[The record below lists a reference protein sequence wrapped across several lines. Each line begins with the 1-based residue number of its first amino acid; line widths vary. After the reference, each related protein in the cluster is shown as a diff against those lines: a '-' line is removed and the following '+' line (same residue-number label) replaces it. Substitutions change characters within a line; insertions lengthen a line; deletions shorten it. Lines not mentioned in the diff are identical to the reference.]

1 MSDNKKVSDYWG
13 NFHTKERPKLSW
25 LESQEILDYV
35 NTRVTG
41 CKKTSWYKS
50 FFNSDQKY
58 NRALIVG
65 CGAGALERNL
75 LKEGMFKECLGIDIS
90 PKSID
95 LAKDNA
101 LKQNLSNINY
111 KVFDLERDDYIALG
125 EFDLI
130 IVTMA
135 AHHII
140 NLRYMFKNLRKILNK
155 RNGLIIINEYIGPNR
170 FWHSDKV
177 LDIINQILRCLD
189 SSYKRNYLIDGKT
202 LRNEYIRT
210 PLEHFLKHDPS
221 EAVRSEDILK
231 YFSQYFN
238 IIEQKNYGGQINHML
253 LTGIIQNFK
262 DTKEDNQ
269 ILKLLMVFEELL
281 EKYNV
286 IQSDFSFIKAK
297 PKKIFFW

>member
-1 MSDNKKVSDYWG
+1 MIDDNKVADYWG
-13 NFHTKERPKLSW
+13 AFHNKERAKLSW
-25 LESQEILDYV
+25 LESPEILDYV
-35 NTRVTG
+35 NIRVTG
-41 CKKTSWYKS
+41 SKKTSWYQSS
-50 FFNSDQKY
+50 FYSNQKF

-65 CGAGALERNL
+65 CGAGELERAL

-111 KVFDLERDDYIALG
+111 KVFDLERDDYITLG

-155 RNGLIIINEYIGPNR
+155 RNGLIILNEYIGPNR
-170 FWHSDKV
+170 FWHHDKV

-189 SSYKRNYLIDGKT
+189 DSYKKNYLIDGKT

-231 YFSQYFN
+231 YLSQYFN
-238 IIEQKNYGGQINHML
+238 ITEQKNYGGQINHML

-297 PKKIFFW
+297 PKKISFW

>member
-1 MSDNKKVSDYWG
+1 
-13 NFHTKERPKLSW
+13 
-25 LESQEILDYV
+25 
-35 NTRVTG
+35 
-41 CKKTSWYKS
+41 
-50 FFNSDQKY
+50 
-58 NRALIVG
+58 
-65 CGAGALERNL
+65 
-75 LKEGMFKECLGIDIS
+75 
-90 PKSID
+90 
-95 LAKDNA
+95 
-101 LKQNLSNINY
+101 
-111 KVFDLERDDYIALG
+111 
-125 EFDLI
+125 
-130 IVTMA
+130 
-135 AHHII
+135 
-140 NLRYMFKNLRKILNK
+140 MFKNLRKILNK